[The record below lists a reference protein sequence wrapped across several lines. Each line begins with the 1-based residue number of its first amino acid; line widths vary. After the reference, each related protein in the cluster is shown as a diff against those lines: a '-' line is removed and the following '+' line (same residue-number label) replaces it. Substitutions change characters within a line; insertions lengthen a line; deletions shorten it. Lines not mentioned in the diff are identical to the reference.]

1 MSGWHIGLALIFTM
15 IMSMHTPLHA
25 QELVS
30 LNLNF
35 LPTIEG
41 AELQLQNEDS
51 AKLTSKRHSS
61 ITKFQFYIS
70 NISLLNKGEFV
81 WKDSGH
87 SYLIDAAEKSG
98 ELISFNIPSG
108 LYYDELLFSLGIDS
122 LTNVSGAFGGD
133 LDPSKGMYWT
143 WQSGYVNCKLEGL
156 SLFSSHAQKEFQF
169 HLGGYAFP
177 FASLKRI
184 SLMVHPT
191 PSIKIG
197 IDLDKFMAQVHW
209 AEKSHVMSPSKEGVY
224 LSTQLAE
231 SFFVKE

>member
-1 MSGWHIGLALIFTM
+1 MGGRRIALALFFTM
-15 IMSMHTPLHA
+15 NMHTNIHA
-25 QELVS
+25 QELVG

-51 AKLTSKRHSS
+51 AKLTSKSHSS

-70 NISLLNKGEFV
+70 DISFLNKGELV
-81 WKDSGH
+81 WKDSGL
-87 SYLIDAAEKSG
+87 SYLVDAAEKSG
-98 ELISFNIPSG
+98 ELISVNIPAD

-133 LDPSKGMYWT
+133 LDPLKGMYWT

-156 SLFSSHAQKEFQF
+156 SSFSTHAEKEFQF

-184 SLMVHPT
+184 SLRVHPM
-191 PSIKIG
+191 PFIKIG

-209 AEKSHVMSPSKEGVY
+209 ADKSHVMSPSKEGVY

-231 SFFVKE
+231 SFFVK